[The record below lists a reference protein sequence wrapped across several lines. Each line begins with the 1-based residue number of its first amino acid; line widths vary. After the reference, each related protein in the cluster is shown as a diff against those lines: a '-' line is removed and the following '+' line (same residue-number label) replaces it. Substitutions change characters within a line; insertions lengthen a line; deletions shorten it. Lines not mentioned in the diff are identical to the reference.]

1 MLFSELKWSHSVSHP
16 LSVFMN
22 DQNTSNFS
30 STGVFIY
37 SVALDFPDV
46 TGVIMWAA
54 YFSGD
59 DIVDYPRPALT
70 LSGDIDGQTL
80 ITTIATSFQ

>member
-1 MLFSELKWSHSVSHP
+1 
-16 LSVFMN
+16 MN

-30 STGVFIY
+30 SIGVFIY
-37 SVALDFPDV
+37 SVALDVPDV

-59 DIVDYPRPALT
+59 DMVDYPRPALT